1 MRIRE
6 LKWMGVQAWPPDW
19 SDSSHS
25 INETA
30 VLKNVKLIVGT
41 DLCRIDVDHNGIP
54 HLGVMLVDEEH
65 RHSLYRKL
73 KENLGR
79 RLAEIADLEIEPDQ
93 EGRDFRTPAGRR
105 KWTLSKNKLEL

>member
-6 LKWMGVQAWPPDW
+6 MQWMGGPIWPPQW
-19 SDSSHS
+19 ADSSHP

-30 VLKNVKLIVGT
+30 VLKGVKLIIGT

-54 HLGVMLVDEEH
+54 HLGIMFSDKDLREP
-65 RHSLYRKL
+65 LYYKL

-79 RLAEIADLEIEPDQ
+79 RLAEIADLEIELDQ
-93 EGRDFRTPAGRR
+93 RENNLRAR
-105 KWTLSKNKLEL
+105 

>member
-6 LKWMGVQAWPPDW
+6 MKWMGGPVWPPQW
-19 SDSSHS
+19 ADSSHP

-30 VLKNVKLIVGT
+30 VLKGVKLIIGT

-54 HLGVMLVDEEH
+54 HLGIMFSDRELRE
-65 RHSLYRKL
+65 SLYCKL

-79 RLAEIADLEIEPDQ
+79 QLAEIADLEIELDQ
-93 EGRDFRTPAGRR
+93 GKSNLRA
-105 KWTLSKNKLEL
+105 